1 MKTIRVK
8 TQREYNVYIGDQLLD
23 RAGEY
28 IYGAVSGDIA
38 AIITDDVV
46 SSIYLNRLRA
56 SLRNAGFKSVVFSIR
71 NGESSKNVFTC
82 SRALEFL
89 AENRVTQTDVVV
101 ALGGG
106 VVGDVAVFTA
116 ATYLQGIPCVLIP
129 TTLLAA
135 VDASVGGKAA
145 LNLETGKDLVGV
157 FHQPVLVLSDCSV
170 LEELPPRVFVE
181 GCSEIIKFAMIADSE
196 LFDMLRNDSSLDL
209 EEVVARCVD
218 IKRIIVCRDE
228 FENGERRSLDF
239 GHTIG
244 HAIEFLSK
252 YKISHG
258 KAISIGM
265 AVETL
270 AAFRLGMCAEECYH
284 SLAEVLHK
292 FGLPVR
298 TRFEAD
304 ELMRA
309 AMTDKKRK
317 GDNMTLVFP
326 RRIGKCILSSVNMAK
341 YEQAI
346 KERTSKAGE
355 ML

>member
-1 MKTIRVK
+1 MKTIKVR
-8 TQREYNVYIGDQLLD
+8 TQREYSVYIGDSLLD

-28 IYGAVSGDIA
+28 IYDAVGGDIA

-56 SLRNAGFKSVVFSIR
+56 SMKNAGFKSVVFTVR
-71 NGESSKNVFTC
+71 NGEGSKNVFTC

-89 AENRVTQTDVVV
+89 ADNKVTRTDVVV

-106 VVGDVAVFTA
+106 VVGDIAVFTA
-116 ATYLQGIPCVLIP
+116 ATYLQGVPCVLIP

-145 LNLETGKDLVGV
+145 LNMETGKDLVGV
-157 FHQPVLVLSDCSV
+157 FHQPVLVLTDCRL
-170 LEELPPRVFVE
+170 LEELPPRIFVE
-181 GCSEIIKFAMIADSE
+181 GCSEIIKFAMVADSE
-196 LFDMLRNDSSLDL
+196 LFNMLANDTSLDL

-228 FENGERRSLDF
+228 FENGERRLLDF

-244 HAIEFLSK
+244 HAVEFLSK
-252 YKISHG
+252 FMISHG
-258 KAISIGM
+258 KAVSIGM
-265 AVETL
+265 AVEAL
-270 AAFRLGMCAEECYH
+270 AAFRLGMCDQDCYNG
-284 SLAEVLHK
+284 LIDTLHK
-292 FGLPVR
+292 YGLPVR

-309 AMTDKKRK
+309 AMTDKKRR
-317 GDNMTLVFP
+317 GDSLLMVFP
-326 RRIGKCILSSVNMAK
+326 RKVGKCILSSVSIAE
-341 YEQAI
+341 YEKVI
-346 KERTSKAGE
+346 KQRTSAVGE